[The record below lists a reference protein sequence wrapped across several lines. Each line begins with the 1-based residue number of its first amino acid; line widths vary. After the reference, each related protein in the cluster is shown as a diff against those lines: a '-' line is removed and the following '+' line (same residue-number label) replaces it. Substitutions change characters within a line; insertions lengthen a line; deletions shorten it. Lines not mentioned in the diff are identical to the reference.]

1 MTRGPATATTKGK
14 IAVYRQQLVKD
25 GPVILVRYANTRAV
39 AAYASKWL
47 AAGQGVAIWPSDNGR
62 RLWVDSDPDAS
73 RIELGTR
80 ADTWDDW
87 DEWLWQYPAADTG
100 QPARSDQPE
109 RADDDMIEVDLET
122 WVHVNT
128 RPFA

>member
-1 MTRGPATATTKGK
+1 MTAFRYVP
-14 IAVYRQQLVKD
+14 VK
-25 GPVILVRYANTRAV
+25 YANTRAV
-39 AAYASKWL
+39 AAYASRCL
-47 AAGQGVAIWPSDNGR
+47 AAGQGVAIRPSDNGR

-87 DEWLWQYPAADTG
+87 DEWLWRYPVTDTG

-109 RADDDMIEVDLET
+109 PGDDDTIEVDLET
-122 WVHVNT
+122 WIHVNT
-128 RPFA
+128 RPFT